1 MRFWFCSIR
10 PEANTFAL
18 FVFKIGL
25 LAVGLLP
32 MMGIAAYLQN
42 RAILGESDDGEVEGL
57 ASPGLILGSAL
68 NGIATVTAF
77 NMQDDT
83 ASKYEKVR

>member
-1 MRFWFCSIR
+1 M
-10 PEANTFAL
+10 
-18 FVFKIGL
+18 FKIGL

-32 MMGIAAYLQN
+32 MMGIAAFLQN
-42 RAILGESDDGEVEGL
+42 KAILGGSEDGEVEGQ

-83 ASKYEKVR
+83 ASRYEKARCIFLVH